1 MRVLLRRFVPRVPEA
16 GGVSYRSRYNAF
28 FAAACAGPSRGSML
42 IIRMSKSLPAS
53 SDNTPIVLV
62 IAFTTWV
69 QSIGQS

>member
-1 MRVLLRRFVPRVPEA
+1 
-16 GGVSYRSRYNAF
+16 
-28 FAAACAGPSRGSML
+28 ML

-62 IAFTTWV
+62 MALITWV